1 MINTIAANTFKVI
14 ILPCT
19 NWLKIK
25 IVFSDLDKLTL
36 LGTDLGMNFSR
47 DAEKKQHSNC
57 PGSLSRI
64 VGNRLRRKL
73 TIKPTMKIQSL
84 ILQTCQRCSGPYP
97 GRVRRVWMNPPFKAK
112 VKR

>member
-1 MINTIAANTFKVI
+1 MYLLA
-14 ILPCT
+14 
-19 NWLKIK
+19 KIK

-36 LGTDLGMNFSR
+36 LGTDLGMKFSP
-47 DAEKKQHSNC
+47 DADEEKKQHSKC

-64 VGNRLRRKL
+64 
-73 TIKPTMKIQSL
+73 
-84 ILQTCQRCSGPYP
+84 TCQRCSGPYP